1 VKLKLYDET
10 KSEIDIERVD
20 GYETENKDIYFYGT
34 IN

>member
-1 VKLKLYDET
+1 MKLKLYDET

-20 GYETENKDIYFYGT
+20 SYEAENKDIYFYGT